1 MPRTGENI
9 YKRKDGRWEGR
20 YIKERVGG
28 KAREN
33 IWQSFGTN
41 WLFPMDFREFF

>member
-9 YKRKDGRWEGR
+9 YKRKDGRWEGC

-28 KAREN
+28 KAKYGAVYAMN
-33 IWQSFGTN
+33 LALT
-41 WLFPMDFREFF
+41 